1 MDGRTLIGH
10 GVCEGRIA
18 SAPSGLDGFG
28 FDPIFVPVDQPEG
41 SDMRTFG
48 SMTPAE
54 KSDRSHRSGVD
65 MQTSSSNLPERSD
78 LLKSPCEQRDTMG
91 LIRTMMYLISGAS
104 LVAYF
109 VLAGELTDT
118 GQLALIAV
126 IAVSAF
132 MGIAT
137 GGAGAG
143 KRPDTQPV
151 RSATTTSDR
160 PTGSDPSSPASEDEG
175 EASAQEVPEPVRA
188 DPLDGVTLRER
199 KMAKVRGGM
208 EAAQVVVAEAQEG
221 PESDEEEAFED
232 EEDEEVEEVAQRS
245 SSSSKSPQIPSRRLR
260 CAAHVRE
267 RLTDEDRIRSRIEAR
282 RRKRMAEVRATTARM
297 WDSIDEGEDL
307 VGLLAQPDHGMELID
322 EPAHIGA
329 GITGTTFV
337 RLDEGTHPTA
347 PLGSRIRIPSSRVR
361 GGVT

>member
-1 MDGRTLIGH
+1 
-10 GVCEGRIA
+10 
-18 SAPSGLDGFG
+18 
-28 FDPIFVPVDQPEG
+28 
-41 SDMRTFG
+41 
-48 SMTPAE
+48 
-54 KSDRSHRSGVD
+54 

-78 LLKSPCEQRDTMG
+78 LLKSPCEQRETMG

-232 EEDEEVEEVAQRS
+232 EEDEEVVAEEFVIEVTADSIEEAQ
-245 SSSSKSPQIPSRRLR
+245 I
-260 CAAHVRE
+260 AAHVRE

-322 EPAHIGA
+322 EPAHIVA

-337 RLDEGTHPTA
+337 RLDEGRILRLRLDLESGFRRVESEAESPEDDPLEGLEMPDGMAA
-347 PLGSRIRIPSSRVR
+347 PPPPDAMMT
-361 GGVT
+361 GGAASFAALKAEIESDR

>member
-1 MDGRTLIGH
+1 MIEAVACLWMDGRTLIGH

-18 SAPSGLDGFG
+18 SAPSGLDRFG

-41 SDMRTFG
+41 SDM
-48 SMTPAE
+48 
-54 KSDRSHRSGVD
+54 HLWVD
-65 MQTSSSNLPERSD
+65 DPRNPTGPTGPLHMQTSSSNLPERSD
-78 LLKSPCEQRDTMG
+78 LLKSPCEQRETMG

-199 KMAKVRGGM
+199 KMAKVRGGWR
-208 EAAQVVVAEAQEG
+208 
-221 PESDEEEAFED
+221 PL
-232 EEDEEVEEVAQRS
+232 RS
-245 SSSSKSPQIPSRRLR
+245 SSLKAGRP
-260 CAAHVRE
+260 
-267 RLTDEDRIRSRIEAR
+267 RI
-282 RRKRMAEVRATTARM
+282 
-297 WDSIDEGEDL
+297 G
-307 VGLLAQPDHGMELID
+307 
-322 EPAHIGA
+322 
-329 GITGTTFV
+329 
-337 RLDEGTHPTA
+337 
-347 PLGSRIRIPSSRVR
+347 
-361 GGVT
+361 